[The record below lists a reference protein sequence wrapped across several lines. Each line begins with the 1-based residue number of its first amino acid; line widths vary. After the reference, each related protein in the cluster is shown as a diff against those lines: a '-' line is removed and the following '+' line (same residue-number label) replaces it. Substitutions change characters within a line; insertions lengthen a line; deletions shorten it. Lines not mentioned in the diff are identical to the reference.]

1 MIDEKEI
8 IGIPEVQKPI
18 SGLGKIFKDTMKE
31 KKNIHTV
38 GKIHKLKI
46 A

>member
-8 IGIPEVQKPI
+8 SGIPEVQKPI

-31 KKNIHTV
+31 KVERKVYLNLYI
-38 GKIHKLKI
+38 K
-46 A
+46 

>member
-8 IGIPEVQKPI
+8 IGTPEVQKPI

-31 KKNIHTV
+31 KSRTKGV
-38 GKIHKLKI
+38 PESVD
-46 A
+46 